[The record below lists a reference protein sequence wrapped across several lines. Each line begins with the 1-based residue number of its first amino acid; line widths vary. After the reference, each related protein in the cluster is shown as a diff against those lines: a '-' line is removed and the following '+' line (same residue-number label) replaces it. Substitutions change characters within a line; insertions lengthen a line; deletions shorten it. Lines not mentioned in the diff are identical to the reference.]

1 GLSFRGLHAA
11 CTAIERELQAGTMP
25 GAVLGVLYQERQWM
39 YAAGYADPKQA
50 HASPLSASEETL
62 YDCASLTKVTVTLPL
77 ILRLIDE
84 GMLTLSTRV
93 SDILPSF
100 GQLGK
105 EEVTVGQLL
114 THTSGLQA
122 DMNLHA
128 HGWTREQM
136 WDALYAAPLVTKTGT
151 EVIYSDIVFL
161 VLGRLI
167 ETLLQMPLDEAA
179 DSMIFEPLGM
189 NSATFRPLARQAACA
204 ATEYDDATKGHLSG
218 VVHDEKA
225 RALGGAC
232 GHAGLF
238 ATASDLLRYARMWL
252 RYGLAP
258 SDGAAEATGGPLR
271 VVSQAAV
278 RHAIRCHTAPIPE
291 AYRGLGWVLKGDKMD
306 ASGDWMSPRC
316 YGHTGFTGTSLFIDP
331 DHELAVVLL
340 TNRVYGGRNT
350 SVASLRARVHNALTA
365 AVSG

>member
-1 GLSFRGLHAA
+1 MITRCQQGADELGLSFRGLHAA
-11 CTAIERELQAGTMP
+11 CSAIERELQAGTMP
-25 GAVLGVLYQERQWM
+25 GSVLGVLYQERQWI
-39 YAAGYADPKQA
+39 YAAGYANPKPEQA

-100 GQLGK
+100 GQQGK
-105 EEVTVGQLL
+105 EEVTIGELL

-136 WDALYAAPLVTKTGT
+136 WDALYAAPLVTESGT
-151 EVIYSDIVFL
+151 EVIYSDIGFL

-189 NSATFRPLARQAACA
+189 NSATFRPLVRQAACA

-232 GHAGLF
+232 GHADYSQRLPICCDTPGCGCGMVWHQVMELRRQREVHCELCRRERYVMPSG
-238 ATASDLLRYARMWL
+238 ATPHR
-252 RYGLAP
+252 
-258 SDGAAEATGGPLR
+258 
-271 VVSQAAV
+271 SQK
-278 RHAIRCHTAPIPE
+278 PI
-291 AYRGLGWVLKGDKMD
+291 AG
-306 ASGDWMSPRC
+306 
-316 YGHTGFTGTSLFIDP
+316 
-331 DHELAVVLL
+331 
-340 TNRVYGGRNT
+340 
-350 SVASLRARVHNALTA
+350 SV
-365 AVSG
+365 GC